1 MFWFINEGAD
11 FFRGQPETILQFVSP
26 RSHFDD
32 FARGLIYLD
41 SVIYFLGL
49 TAMFIFLTVRSLE
62 TRRWR

>member
-1 MFWFINEGAD
+1 M
-11 FFRGQPETILQFVSP
+11 SP

-32 FARGLIYLD
+32 FARGLIFLD